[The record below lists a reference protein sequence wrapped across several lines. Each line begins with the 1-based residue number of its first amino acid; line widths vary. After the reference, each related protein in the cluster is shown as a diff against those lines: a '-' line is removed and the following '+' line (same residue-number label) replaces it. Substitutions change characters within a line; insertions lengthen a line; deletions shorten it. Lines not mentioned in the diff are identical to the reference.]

1 MGHTISRKSIK
12 KIITILTAA
21 ILVLLPVGGSIRE
34 VHAEGEESSDSGMSL
49 EHEKMYFVKCFSQK
63 SERKIPNLRNRI
75 FPYISRKHFHMIVV
89 QSVA

>member
-34 VHAEGEESSDSGMSL
+34 VHAEGEES
-49 EHEKMYFVKCFSQK
+49 
-63 SERKIPNLRNRI
+63 
-75 FPYISRKHFHMIVV
+75 
-89 QSVA
+89 